1 MTSTTRTHGP
11 AGALPSPAGRAVR
24 SPQPERG
31 AAAAGADRHPG
42 LASAA
47 LRPGV
52 PAAVRG
58 GGPALRS
65 AAVAGKIAMLE
76 LIARVPLPGV
86 GERDLRHA
94 HPPASARRAGPAGVR
109 PAGGEPLAAGQRAV
123 APAHPQRP
131 GYARRGE
138 TPGAAPPGDPV
149 ADRHGLLPPGLAAVR
164 GQAGLELPAQRPLRR
179 PRPNTSTCS
188 TSPNTE
194 LEHQPDP
201 GAFAADYGRYAGLA
215 DLLRQIGHDERTHKQ
230 KASCR
235 PPPPT
240 RRALRTR
247 LKRPY
252 CADSGSRHRL
262 PRGAMGALNDERCL
276 L

>member
-65 AAVAGKIAMLE
+65 AAVAGKFAMLE

-109 PAGGEPLAAGQRAV
+109 PAGGEPLAAGQRVV

-138 TPGAAPPGDPV
+138 TPGAAPPGDPA
-149 ADRHGLLPPGLAAVR
+149 ADRNGLLPPGLAAVVVK
-164 GQAGLELPAQRPLRR
+164 PAWSYRLNAHFEDHALTRVHALRR
-179 PRPNTSTCS
+179 RTPNWSTNPTRAPSPPTTGATPAWPPCSARSDTTSAPTNRKPRAAH
-188 TSPNTE
+188 
-194 LEHQPDP
+194 LRLP
-201 GAFAADYGRYAGLA
+201 GAPSELG
-215 DLLRQIGHDERTHKQ
+215 
-230 KASCR
+230 
-235 PPPPT
+235 
-240 RRALRTR
+240 
-247 LKRPY
+247 
-252 CADSGSRHRL
+252 
-262 PRGAMGALNDERCL
+262 
-276 L
+276 

>member
-65 AAVAGKIAMLE
+65 AAVAGKFAMLE

-138 TPGAAPPGDPV
+138 TLGAAPLGDPA

-164 GQAGLELPAQRPLRR
+164 GQTGLELPAQRPLRR

-201 GAFAADYGRYAGLA
+201 GAFAADYGRYAGPAWPTCSARSDTTSAPTNRKPRAAHLRLPGA
-215 DLLRQIGHDERTHKQ
+215 PPNSAETALL
-230 KASCR
+230 CR
-235 PPPPT
+235 LRLPPSPPPWGDGCP
-240 RRALRTR
+240 
-247 LKRPY
+247 
-252 CADSGSRHRL
+252 
-262 PRGAMGALNDERCL
+262 
-276 L
+276 